1 MAIIN
6 SVLIGKG
13 RGSVGNVTLRIAGGD
28 TIASQKISKG
38 AQKIGT
44 LSQVLRRVRLGNLV
58 NAYQALNALG
68 NGAGM
73 AQSFPARGPRVSN
86 FNMFVSRNIGR
97 AGVGDVS
104 LTREQVSR
112 GDVVAAP
119 YVVTEGDL
127 PVISPV
133 SVISAEPSAATQD
146 LFAINSAGGEL
157 YVMGAIGRTPAQF
170 FAYLKTQLGLL
181 DGDTI
186 TVFSMEWI
194 DGSDAKFNSLQMVV
208 DSATAVTDWS
218 ALGFDEAMIGSS
230 TVPMVQMT
238 NRRTA
243 STAGGVSIAV
253 CVGRSVGAGY
263 RISSSSFV
271 SSSAMDA
278 AVAQFNSNLAKN
290 TAAASYGYKE
300 DPYLQQNP

>member
-38 AQKIGT
+38 SQKIGT

-86 FNMFVSRNIGR
+86 FNMFVARNIGR
-97 AGVGDVS
+97 AGVGDIS
-104 LTREQVSR
+104 LTRELVAA
-112 GDVVAAP
+112 GAVVAAP

-127 PVISPV
+127 PVFSSVAIS
-133 SVISAEPSAATQD
+133 SGMGNTRFVINRED
-146 LFAINSAGGEL
+146 GML
-157 YVMGAIGRTPAQF
+157 YLGAVGQTPAQF
-170 FAYLKTQLGLL
+170 STALKNSYGLL
-181 DGDTI
+181 DGDVV
-186 TVFSMEWI
+186 TVFVMEWN
-194 DGSDAKFNSLQMVV
+194 DGSDAKF
-208 DSATAVTDWS
+208 DSAQFVINS
-218 ALGFDEAMIGSS
+218 ASASTWDDLGFDMMMVGSAE
-230 TVPMVQMT
+230 VPVKQMA
-238 NRRTA
+238 NPRA
-243 STAGGVSIAV
+243 AGAAGGVSIAV

-263 RISSSSFV
+263 RISSSSFL
-271 SSSAMDA
+271 SSTDMDS
-278 AVAQFNSNLAKN
+278 AVAQFTSDLAKN
-290 TAAASYGYKE
+290 NAAASYGYKE

>member
-38 AQKIGT
+38 SQKIGT

-58 NAYQALNALG
+58 NAYQALNAVG

-73 AQSFPARGPRVSN
+73 AQSFPGRGPRVSN

-104 LTREQVSR
+104 LTRELAAS
-112 GDVVAAP
+112 GAVVAAP

-127 PVISPV
+127 P
-133 SVISAEPSAATQD
+133 
-146 LFAINSAGGEL
+146 AINSRVAVVTTGVPSNDFFQFAREDGNVYLYAGT
-157 YVMGAIGRTPAQF
+157 GRTPAQ
-170 FAYLKTQLGLL
+170 YSTLLKNTFGLL
-181 DGDTI
+181 DGDVI
-186 TVFSMEWI
+186 TVFTMEWN
-194 DGSDAKFNSLQMVV
+194 DGSDAKFDSFQFVI
-208 DSATAVTDWS
+208 DSASS
-218 ALGFDEAMIGSS
+218 AGWMDLGFDEIMVEGSS
-230 TVPMVQMT
+230 APYKNMANPRATG
-238 NRRTA
+238 A
-243 STAGGVSIAV
+243 AGGVSMAI
-253 CVGRSVGAGY
+253 CVGRSVGASY
-263 RISSSSFV
+263 RISSSSFLT
-271 SSSAMDA
+271 STYMNT
-278 AVAQFNSNLAKN
+278 AVAQFTSDLAKN
-290 TAAASYGYKE
+290 NAAASYGFKE

>member
-58 NAYQALNALG
+58 NAYQALNAVG

-104 LTREQVSR
+104 LTRELVAA
-112 GDVVAAP
+112 GAVVAAP

-127 PVISPV
+127 P
-133 SVISAEPSAATQD
+133 
-146 LFAINSAGGEL
+146 AINSRVAVVATASPNSDYFDFVREDGTVRL
-157 YVMGAIGRTPAQF
+157 YAAAGRTPAQF
-170 FAYLKTQLGLL
+170 STQLKTYFGLL
-181 DGDTI
+181 DGDII
-186 TVFSMEWI
+186 TVFTMEWNEG
-194 DGSDAKFNSLQMVV
+194 DDAKF
-208 DSATAVTDWS
+208 DSFQFLIDSSSTADWQS
-218 ALGFDEAMIGSS
+218 LGFEEE
-230 TVPMVQMT
+230 TVGAASVPYMT
-238 NRRTA
+238 MANPRATGA
-243 STAGGVSIAV
+243 AGGVSMAI

-263 RISSSSFV
+263 RISSSSFI
-271 SSSAMDA
+271 STSEMNA
-278 AVAQFNSNLAKN
+278 AVAQFSSDLAKN
-290 TAAASYGYKE
+290 TAAASYGYKV

>member
-97 AGVGDVS
+97 ASVGEIS
-104 LTREQVSR
+104 LTREQVAS
-112 GDVVAAP
+112 GYVVAAP

-127 PVISPV
+127 PVIPSA
-133 SVISAEPSAATQD
+133 VISSDSTLVPQM
-146 LFAINSAGGEL
+146 FAINSADGAL
-157 YVMGAIGRTPAQF
+157 YLMGAVGRTPAQF
-170 FAYLKTQLGLL
+170 FTYLKAQLGLL

-186 TVFSMEWI
+186 TVFGMEWN
-194 DGSDAKFNSLQMVV
+194 DGSDAKFASIQMVV
-208 DSATAVTDWS
+208 DSATSNDWG
-218 ALGFDEAMIGSS
+218 AYGFEETMIGSS
-230 TVPMVQMT
+230 SVPLIQLL
-238 NRRTA
+238 NLRTA

-263 RISSSSFV
+263 RVSNSSFV
-271 SSSAMDA
+271 SSDAMVA
-278 AVAQFNSNLAKN
+278 AVAQFTTALAKN
-290 TAAASYGYKE
+290 SAAASYGYKE

>member
-97 AGVGDVS
+97 AGVGDIS
-104 LTREQVSR
+104 LTRELVAA
-112 GDVVAAP
+112 GAVVAAP

-127 PVISPV
+127 PVISSVAV
-133 SVISAEPSAATQD
+133 SSGMGNTKFVINRED
-146 LFAINSAGGEL
+146 GML
-157 YVMGAIGRTPAQF
+157 YLGAVGQTPAQF
-170 FAYLKTQLGLL
+170 STGLKNAYGLL
-181 DGDTI
+181 DGDVVTI
-186 TVFSMEWI
+186 FVMEWNA
-194 DGSDAKFNSLQMVV
+194 GSDAKFDSTQFVI
-208 DSATAVTDWS
+208 DSAS
-218 ALGFDEAMIGSS
+218 ASTWDDLGFDMQAMGSAQ
-230 TVPMVQMT
+230 VPVKEMANPRAT
-238 NRRTA
+238 GA
-243 STAGGVSIAV
+243 AGGVSIAV

-263 RISSSSFV
+263 RISSSSFLT
-271 SSSAMDA
+271 STDMNA
-278 AVAQFNSNLAKN
+278 AVALFNSDLAKN

>member
-97 AGVGDVS
+97 AGVGDIS
-104 LTREQVSR
+104 LTRELAAA
-112 GDVVAAP
+112 GAVVAAP

-127 PVISPV
+127 PVIDRIGVLAS
-133 SVISAEPSAATQD
+133 PSASQHFFD
-146 LFAINSAGGEL
+146 IVREDGQL
-157 YVMGAIGRTPAQF
+157 YLYAAAGRTPAQF
-170 FAYLKTQLGLL
+170 STLLKTHYGLL
-181 DGDTI
+181 DGDVV
-186 TVFSMEWI
+186 TVFVMEWNS
-194 DGSDAKFNSLQMVV
+194 GSDAKFESIQFPVNSA
-208 DSATAVTDWS
+208 STADWS
-218 ALGFDEAMIGSS
+218 DLGFDE
-230 TVPMVQMT
+230 VMVG
-238 NRRTA
+238 TA
-243 STAGGVSIAV
+243 SVPIKEMANPRAAGAAGGVSIAV

-263 RISSSSFV
+263 RVSSSSFLT
-271 SSSAMDA
+271 STEMDA
-278 AVAQFNSNLAKN
+278 AVAQFNSELAKN
-290 TAAASYGYKE
+290 TAAASYGFKE

>member
-104 LTREQVSR
+104 LTREMVAA
-112 GDVVAAP
+112 GAVVAAP

-127 PVISPV
+127 PVIS
-133 SVISAEPSAATQD
+133 SVAISSGMGNTR
-146 LFAINSAGGEL
+146 FVINREDGML
-157 YVMGAIGRTPAQF
+157 YIGAVGQTPAQF
-170 FAYLKTQLGLL
+170 STTLKNSYGLL
-181 DGDTI
+181 DGDVVTI
-186 TVFSMEWI
+186 FVMEWN
-194 DGSDAKFNSLQMVV
+194 DGSDAKFESTQIVI
-208 DSATAVTDWS
+208 DSAATSTWDD
-218 ALGFDEAMIGSS
+218 LGFDMQMMGSAE
-230 TVPMVQMT
+230 VPVKQMANPRAT
-238 NRRTA
+238 GA
-243 STAGGVSIAV
+243 AGGVSIAV

-263 RISSSSFV
+263 RISSSSFL
-271 SSSAMDA
+271 SSTEMTT
-278 AVAQFNSNLAKN
+278 AVAQYSSDLAKN
-290 TAAASYGYKE
+290 SAAASYGYKE

>member
-38 AQKIGT
+38 SQKIGT

-97 AGVGDVS
+97 AGVGEIS
-104 LTREQVSR
+104 LTREQVAS
-112 GDVVAAP
+112 GYVVAAP

-127 PVISPV
+127 PVIPAGVISSASPV
-133 SVISAEPSAATQD
+133 LDSNIFDINGAEGS
-146 LFAINSAGGEL
+146 L
-157 YVMGAIGRTPAQF
+157 YIMGASGRTPAQF
-170 FAYLKTQLGLL
+170 FAYLKTQFGLL

-186 TVFSMEWI
+186 TVFGMEWN
-194 DGSDAKFNSLQMVV
+194 DGSDAKFASLQMVV
-208 DSATAVTDWS
+208 DSATTNVWDDY
-218 ALGFDEAMIGSS
+218 GFDETLIGSAS
-230 TVPMVQMT
+230 VPVNQLL
-238 NRRTA
+238 NLRTA

-263 RISSSSFV
+263 RVSNSSFV
-271 SSSAMDA
+271 SSNAMVA
-278 AVAQFNSNLAKN
+278 AVAQFTTDLAKN
-290 TAAASYGYKE
+290 SAAASYGYKV

>member
-38 AQKIGT
+38 TQKIGT

-73 AQSFPARGPRVSN
+73 AQSFPSRGPRVSN

-97 AGVGDVS
+97 EGVGDVS
-104 LTREQVSR
+104 LTRELAAA
-112 GDVVAAP
+112 GAVVAAP

-127 PVISPV
+127 PVISSVAV
-133 SVISAEPSAATQD
+133 STGLGNTRFVINREDGLLYLGAAG
-146 LFAINSAGGEL
+146 L
-157 YVMGAIGRTPAQF
+157 TPAQF
-170 FAYLKTQLGLL
+170 STALKNSYGLL
-181 DGDTI
+181 DGDVV
-186 TVFSMEWI
+186 TVFVMEWNSG
-194 DGSDAKFNSLQMVV
+194 DDVKFDSTQFVI
-208 DSATAVTDWS
+208 DSATASSWEDF
-218 ALGFDEAMIGSS
+218 GFDEQMIGSAS
-230 TVPMVQMT
+230 VPVKVMANPRAT
-238 NRRTA
+238 GA
-243 STAGGVSIAV
+243 AGGVSIAV

-263 RISSSSFV
+263 RISSSSFL
-271 SSSAMDA
+271 SSSDMES
-278 AVAQFNSNLAKN
+278 AVAQFTSDLAKN
-290 TAAASYGYKE
+290 SAAASYGYKD

>member
-38 AQKIGT
+38 SQKIGT

-73 AQSFPARGPRVSN
+73 AQSFPTRGPRVSN

-97 AGVGDVS
+97 DGVGDVS
-104 LTREQVSR
+104 LTRELAAS
-112 GDVVAAP
+112 GAVVAAP

-127 PVISPV
+127 PVIS
-133 SVISAEPSAATQD
+133 SVAISTGMGNTR
-146 LFAINSAGGEL
+146 FVINREDGNL
-157 YVMGAIGRTPAQF
+157 YLGAIGQTPAQF
-170 FAYLKTQLGLL
+170 STALKNSYGLL
-181 DGDTI
+181 DGDVV
-186 TVFSMEWI
+186 TVFVMEWN
-194 DGSDAKFNSLQMVV
+194 DGSDAKFDSTQFLI
-208 DSATAVTDWS
+208 DSAS
-218 ALGFDEAMIGSS
+218 ASTWDDLGFDMQMMGSAE
-230 TVPMVQMT
+230 VPIKQMA
-238 NRRTA
+238 NPRA
-243 STAGGVSIAV
+243 AGAAGGVSIAV

-263 RISSSSFV
+263 RISSSSFLT
-271 SSSAMDA
+271 STDMDA
-278 AVAQFNSNLAKN
+278 AVALFNSALAKS